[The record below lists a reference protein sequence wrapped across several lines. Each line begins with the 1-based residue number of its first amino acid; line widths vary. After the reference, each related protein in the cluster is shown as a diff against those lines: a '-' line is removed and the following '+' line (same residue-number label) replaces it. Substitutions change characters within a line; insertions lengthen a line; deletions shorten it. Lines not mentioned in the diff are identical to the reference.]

1 MCWWPEKYT
10 AVCWAFTDAP
20 GGSQRPIAPSTDGS
34 SGHDT
39 APPEDG
45 LPSSTITPQVG
56 IIAQRPNSAL
66 NIEKIM
72 PEVNIV
78 NARIPH
84 DCTNGSVSAPSH
96 QSTRAAIANP
106 PSRE

>member
-1 MCWWPEKYT
+1 M
-10 AVCWAFTDAP
+10 V
-20 GGSQRPIAPSTDGS
+20 GRLVGVVRI
-34 SGHDT
+34 
-39 APPEDG
+39 G
-45 LPSSTITPQVG
+45 LPLPPHPEHRRG
-56 IIAQRPNSAL
+56 DQRPNSTL

-106 PSRE
+106 PSKA